1 MSITLREASE
11 KVGVTRQ
18 TLMKAIKTG
27 RVSGQKSDN
36 GEWRIEPVEL
46 FRVWPPVNEVQ
57 QPLQPYITGSDTP
70 GLQAENRLL
79 REQVAELRE
88 ERNAWRE
95 QAQRLA
101 LTDQRAAPQPTP
113 QRGFWS
119 RLFSRQGDSLS
130 GEEYTMDAPTGP
142 LWSQK
147 QAIAYEVALEA
158 INDVIAGYNAKIA
171 LQTTHSAPYTARIT
185 WLQIGT
191 VQAVSVHN
199 SQNRCDTGKIQ

>member
-1 MSITLREASE
+1 MGITLREASE

-27 RVSGQKSDN
+27 RVSAEKSDN

-46 FRVWPPVNEVQ
+46 FRVWSPVNGVQ
-57 QPLQPYITGSDTP
+57 QPSQSDLTDGDNP

-79 REQVAELRE
+79 REQIAELRE

-101 LTDQRAAPQPTP
+101 LTDQRAPPQPAP

-119 RLFSRQGDSLS
+119 RMLSRQGDSPS
-130 GEEYTMDAPTGP
+130 GEE
-142 LWSQK
+142 
-147 QAIAYEVALEA
+147 
-158 INDVIAGYNAKIA
+158 
-171 LQTTHSAPYTARIT
+171 
-185 WLQIGT
+185 
-191 VQAVSVHN
+191 
-199 SQNRCDTGKIQ
+199 

>member
-1 MSITLREASE
+1 MGITLREASE

-27 RVSGQKSDN
+27 RVSAEKSNN

-46 FRVWPPVNEVQ
+46 FRVWPPATGLQ
-57 QPLQPYITGSDTP
+57 QPLNPELTDGDTP

-101 LTDQRAAPQPTP
+101 LTDQRIHPQPTP

-119 RLFSRQGDSLS
+119 RLFSRQADSLS
-130 GEEYTMDAPTGP
+130 DGEA
-142 LWSQK
+142 
-147 QAIAYEVALEA
+147 
-158 INDVIAGYNAKIA
+158 
-171 LQTTHSAPYTARIT
+171 
-185 WLQIGT
+185 
-191 VQAVSVHN
+191 
-199 SQNRCDTGKIQ
+199 

>member
-1 MSITLREASE
+1 MGITLREASE

-57 QPLQPYITGSDTP
+57 QPLQPDITGSETT

-95 QAQRLA
+95 QAQRIA
-101 LTDQRAAPQPTP
+101 LTAQRAAPKPTQP
-113 QRGFWS
+113 R
-119 RLFSRQGDSLS
+119 
-130 GEEYTMDAPTGP
+130 
-142 LWSQK
+142 
-147 QAIAYEVALEA
+147 
-158 INDVIAGYNAKIA
+158 
-171 LQTTHSAPYTARIT
+171 
-185 WLQIGT
+185 
-191 VQAVSVHN
+191 
-199 SQNRCDTGKIQ
+199 TGK

>member
-1 MSITLREASE
+1 MGITLREASE

-27 RVSGQKSDN
+27 RVSAEKADN

-57 QPLQPYITGSDTP
+57 QPLQDGLTSSDTP
-70 GLQAENRLL
+70 SLQAENRLL

-101 LTDQRAAPQPTP
+101 LTDQRAHPKPNP

-119 RLFSRQGDSLS
+119 RLFSRQGDSPS
-130 GEEYTMDAPTGP
+130 GEE
-142 LWSQK
+142 
-147 QAIAYEVALEA
+147 
-158 INDVIAGYNAKIA
+158 
-171 LQTTHSAPYTARIT
+171 
-185 WLQIGT
+185 
-191 VQAVSVHN
+191 
-199 SQNRCDTGKIQ
+199 

>member
-1 MSITLREASE
+1 MSDIVGITLREASE

-27 RVSGQKSDN
+27 RVSAEKADN

-46 FRVWPPVNEVQ
+46 FRVWPPVKEVQ
-57 QPLQPYITGSDTP
+57 QPLQDGLTRSDTP

-101 LTDQRAAPQPTP
+101 LTDQRAHPQPTP

-119 RLFSRQGDSLS
+119 RLFSRQDDSPS
-130 GEEYTMDAPTGP
+130 SEE
-142 LWSQK
+142 
-147 QAIAYEVALEA
+147 
-158 INDVIAGYNAKIA
+158 
-171 LQTTHSAPYTARIT
+171 
-185 WLQIGT
+185 
-191 VQAVSVHN
+191 
-199 SQNRCDTGKIQ
+199 

>member
-1 MSITLREASE
+1 MSCFLLFLYLSLFFFFSSRRRHTRCALVTGVQTCALPIYRYIETIQANLTASDTMSITLREASE

-57 QPLQPYITGSDTP
+57 QPLQPYITGSDTT

-101 LTDQRAAPQPTP
+101 LTDPRAAPPPTP
-113 QRGFWS
+113 PRGLWS
-119 RLFSRQGDSLS
+119 RRFPPLGDTLR
-130 GEEYTMDAPTGP
+130 GAE
-142 LWSQK
+142 
-147 QAIAYEVALEA
+147 
-158 INDVIAGYNAKIA
+158 
-171 LQTTHSAPYTARIT
+171 
-185 WLQIGT
+185 
-191 VQAVSVHN
+191 
-199 SQNRCDTGKIQ
+199 